1 MASLNPFAALD
12 SDEEEVPV
20 APAPK
25 KQSKTNASTKSATKS
40 APVVRTPAPTPAPA
54 PEKNT
59 IQSRTENSR
68 QDRRP
73 PRNSQV
79 NGEVV
84 ERHNGDTRPQQGDG
98 LSRQGRGDGGDRGD
112 RRFGGRGS
120 RKLESERTHDRQSG
134 SGRGREGKKQGGGS
148 HNWGVDTEDH
158 RSAVIPEEQPSQAE
172 EKTPIDNQMDEILA
186 IVSAEAEAEEI
197 DTSMT
202 LDEFQAKLKA
212 EREKASEIFG
222 AVKEKSV
229 DQSEFSGGTLRQKE
243 SQLPEDFHSG
253 RPESGEAKKSTKVK
267 KVKQTFVDVGFRA
280 PPKERGGYG
289 QGDRREGGWGRG
301 DRPHRNSYMNS
312 SSHQKI
318 DVNDVSSF
326 PKL

>member
-1 MASLNPFAALD
+1 MASFNPFAALD

-25 KQSKTNASTKSATKS
+25 KQSKTNASTKSTTKA
-40 APVVRTPAPTPAPA
+40 APVVRASAPA
-54 PEKNT
+54 PEKNVA
-59 IQSRTENSR
+59 QSRAENPR

-73 PRNSQV
+73 PRNNQT

-84 ERHNGDTRPQQGDG
+84 ERSSGETRPQHADA
-98 LSRQGRGDGGDRGD
+98 LPRQGRGDGGDRGD

-120 RKLESERTHDRQSG
+120 HKSEGERTHDRQSG

-148 HNWGVDTEDH
+148 HNWGVDTEDPS
-158 RSAVIPEEQPSQAE
+158 SATILEEQPTFAE
-172 EKTPIDNQMDEILA
+172 EETPIISPTEEIPA
-186 IVSAEAEAEEI
+186 IVPLEEVEQEEEI

-202 LDEFQAKLKA
+202 LDEFQAKLRA

-243 SQLPEDFHSG
+243 SQLPENFHSG
-253 RPESGEAKKSTKVK
+253 RPDSGEAKKSTKVK

-280 PPKERGGYG
+280 PPIERGGRG
-289 QGDRREGGWGRG
+289 QGDRREGGRGRGRG
-301 DRPHRNSYMNS
+301 DRPYRNSYMNS
-312 SSHQKI
+312 NHQKI